1 MKVSVSGKQIQLG
14 EAFRTHAEEQIN
26 VTFSK
31 YFDHAQ
37 NVNVVMSHDGPLY
50 RADISVLVGH
60 VIDFQGHGEASEI
73 HPAFDLAL
81 ERTAKQMRRQ
91 KRKLRDHHRGES
103 DKAIELDAE

>member
-14 EAFRTHAEEQIN
+14 EAFRTHAEEQITT
-26 VTFSK
+26 TFSK
-31 YFDHAQ
+31 YFDHTQ
-37 NVNVVMSHDGPLY
+37 HVNVVMSHDGPLY

-60 VIDFQGHGEASEI
+60 GIDFQGHGEASEI

-91 KRKLRDHHRGES
+91 KRKLRDHHRGET
-103 DKAIELDAE
+103 DKEISMETD